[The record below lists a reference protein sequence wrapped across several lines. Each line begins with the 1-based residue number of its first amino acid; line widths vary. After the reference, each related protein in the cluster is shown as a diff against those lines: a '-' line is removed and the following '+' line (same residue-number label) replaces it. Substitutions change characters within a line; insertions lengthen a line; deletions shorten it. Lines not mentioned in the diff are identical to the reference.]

1 MVTATWSSDGT
12 HIVAYDMAEGEL
24 WLLYALTGDQVE
36 RFASGLVPYPHLLTR
51 GGEQPRDGIA

>member
-1 MVTATWSSDGT
+1 
-12 HIVAYDMAEGEL
+12 MAEGEL

-51 GGEQPRDGIA
+51 GARTTAGWYCMKS